1 MPSIYKFLDS
11 EITLS
16 ATANTVNL
24 GTLIRL
30 CHDGAGHTSHVITQ
44 KYANN
49 TTVATFT
56 ILAQGEMIIEKKST
70 DTLIVDSGT
79 DVTANRIAYKN

>member
-30 CHDGAGHTSHVITQ
+30 CHDGAGSTSHVITQ

-49 TTVATFT
+49 ATIATFT